1 MKTRRPPV
9 KPPVAIG
16 KKLKAATISGDA
28 QIMDGVTLYPPT
40 EKKPT
45 WRVVVW
51 FGGRS
56 KELSAGRTVDDAYA
70 GFLEMYAWLK
80 SRQAGVQ
87 GLPTQSH
94 KNAGD
99 VLADYVSLGGAHN
112 AWKARTVKDRT
123 RDFAPFIQFLRN
135 NKIQCSQ
142 LNVDHIRQYVL
153 SHAGT
158 QGRGDSLIGVT
169 RTFLKWGLKQ
179 GHFTPEQAN
188 LCDQVSWTAP
198 KGSNYRKAPNRRK
211 QSQRLAALS
220 GQQGGEVPTH
230 QQVSD
235 FAQGCQKYYSF
246 GEGLIHVSANLGTR
260 ASETFVFTASAEVGA
275 SGIGNF
281 VDLDNLVVHVN
292 TQVNDDPSISSKT
305 TKNDKT
311 RQIVIPHARNIESGF
326 DVQKW
331 LTNRCAQALQEQA
344 AGTNPLALIFPT
356 SKGGILNLSNIDS
369 RVCGRAADDLG
380 WRMEEQTTAR
390 GRTFALRRF
399 TLHAMRDRFGTT
411 AAYEWGY
418 QENELLEQGS
428 WADIQTVRKFYLGTT
443 DMTFSSV
450 QKKHQGALLTQ
461 QA

>member
-1 MKTRRPPV
+1 MKPRRSPVTPPTS
-9 KPPVAIG
+9 IG
-16 KKLKAATISGDA
+16 KKLKAAALSGDA

-40 EKKPT
+40 GKKPT

-51 FGGRS
+51 FGGKP

-70 GFLEMYAWLK
+70 GFLELYAWLK

-94 KNAGD
+94 QNSGD
-99 VLADYVSLGGAHN
+99 VLADYVSQGGARN
-112 AWKARTVKDRT
+112 SWKARTVRDRT
-123 RDFAPFIQFLRN
+123 RDFAPFILTLRN
-135 NKIQCSQ
+135 SKIECSQ

-158 QGRGDSLIGVT
+158 QGRGDLLIGIT
-169 RTFLKWGLKQ
+169 RTFLEWGLKQ
-179 GHFTPEQAN
+179 GHFTPEQAR

-198 KGSNYRKAPNRRK
+198 KGSKYRKAPNRRK

-230 QQVSD
+230 KQVID
-235 FAQGCQKYYSF
+235 FAQGCQKYYPF
-246 GEGLIHVSANLGTR
+246 GEGLIHISANLGTR
-260 ASETFVFTASAEVGA
+260 ASETFVFTASREVGEL
-275 SGIGNF
+275 GQGNF
-281 VDLDNLVVHVN
+281 VDLENLVVRVN
-292 TQVNDDPSISSKT
+292 TQVNDDPTIDSKT
-305 TKNDKT
+305 TKNGKT
-311 RQIVIPHARNIESGF
+311 RQVVIPHLRNVESGF
-326 DVQKW
+326 DVQEW
-331 LTNRCAQALQEQA
+331 LLLRCTQALLEQA
-344 AGTNPLALIFPT
+344 AGANPLALLFPN
-356 SKGGILNLSNIDS
+356 SRGGILGLSNVDS
-369 RVCGRAADDLG
+369 RVCGPAADDLG

-399 TLHAMRDRFGTT
+399 TLHSMRDRYGTT

-428 WADIQTVRKFYLGTT
+428 WADIQTVRRFYLGTT

-450 QKKHQGALLTQ
+450 LKKHQGDLL
-461 QA
+461 AN